1 MVFHSY
7 RLAEGSKPKIF
18 EESSEDEDEK
28 ETVEERGK
36 RLCSMRYVVETRITC
51 LINELLISIIEISII
66 SFSLLWTDEV

>member
-1 MVFHSY
+1 MHFFSFQIVKNFLSHIY

-36 RLCSMRYVVETRITC
+36 
-51 LINELLISIIEISII
+51 EL
-66 SFSLLWTDEV
+66 